1 MGRLASVLQE
11 VLARVFESRI
21 SRNSPTACFH
31 SICYPQQQNAPRLP
45 QRSGSEASSGL
56 LLGLPLGQYS
66 LVGQRALEQPASV
79 SAARPANGG
88 GRTCAGV
95 VR

>member
-1 MGRLASVLQE
+1 MFLKV
-11 VLARVFESRI
+11 VFRGI
-21 SRNSPTACFH
+21 PPLPVF
-31 SICYPQQQNAPRLP
+31 IQFAPRLP